1 MSTVRREDPVRS
13 SRTAGRLW
21 YAGFACFLGV
31 TLLGGAIPDPE
42 TTRATAAPV
51 VARPEPESTGATD
64 SYPPAAR
71 AVTMEDAVRLIEAA
85 AERFRD
91 VHDYSCKLVQ
101 RERVGDK
108 LPPETITAMEVRTQP
123 FSVHLKWL
131 EPRSMVGQEAVYVA
145 ARNAAKM
152 RVRGAGLLGAV
163 GFITLD
169 VNDSRARRASRH
181 NITEAGLGNLID
193 RFAAGW
199 PNEVRHGGTE
209 VHIDDFTFA
218 GRACTRVE
226 TIHAANPDGFFLFG
240 RSVVFFDKE
249 TNLPVRVE
257 NYDWPKHP
265 GEAGDLL
272 EEYSYLDLRVNIGLD
287 DKAFDY

>member
-1 MSTVRREDPVRS
+1 
-13 SRTAGRLW
+13 
-21 YAGFACFLGV
+21 LGL

-42 TTRATAAPV
+42 AAPATAAPAL
-51 VARPEPESTGATD
+51 ARPEPAAAED
-64 SYPPAAR
+64 EYPPAPK
-71 AVTMEDAVRLIEAA
+71 AVTMEDAVLLIEAA
-85 AERFRD
+85 AERFHD
-91 VHDYSCKLVQ
+91 VHDYSCRLVQ

-108 LPPETITAMEVRTQP
+108 LPPETVTAMEVRTQP
-123 FSVHLKWL
+123 FSVHLKWV
-131 EPRSMVGQEAVYVA
+131 EPRSMLGQEAVYVA
-145 ARNAAKM
+145 GRNAGKM

-163 GFITLD
+163 GFISLD
-169 VNDSRARRASRH
+169 VNDARARRASRH
-181 NITEAGLGNLID
+181 NITEAGLGNLIE

-218 GRACTRVE
+218 RRPCTRVE

-240 RSVVFFDKE
+240 RSVVYFDRE
-249 TNLPVRVE
+249 NHLPVRVE

-272 EEYSYLDLRVNIGLD
+272 EEYSYLDLRLNTGLSD
-287 DKAFDY
+287 AAFDY